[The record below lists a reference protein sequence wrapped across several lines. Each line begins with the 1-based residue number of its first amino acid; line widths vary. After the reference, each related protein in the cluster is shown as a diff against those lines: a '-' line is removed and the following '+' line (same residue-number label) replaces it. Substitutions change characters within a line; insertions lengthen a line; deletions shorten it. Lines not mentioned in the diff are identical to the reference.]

1 MRWPTRPIAEPARI
15 GLVLLPGFSLA
26 ALAGVV
32 EVLQATNELLDAA
45 AYEPMLLAPQGHSVL
60 AGSGVP
66 VAVRPLA
73 DAPALLAAWVVSDG
87 PGPASGVA
95 GRVAGGAGDTR
106 HAPLLAWL
114 VAQAAAGRI
123 LGGVGTG
130 AAWLA
135 EAGLLRGHRAT
146 VHWPHIAPLAQ
157 RHADLVVS
165 RRRFE
170 IDRARLSC
178 AGQQAGRDLCITWLA
193 QRHGAALAPALAA
206 QLGLAQ
212 PPAADEDQRVP
223 VSALLGSAGA
233 QGGGPGWGLT
243 GGQFGGG
250 SAKLAEA
257 LALME
262 TNLAE
267 PLPTEEVARLV
278 GVSRRQLERLFR
290 QHLDALP
297 SRWYLALR
305 LQHARRLLR
314 QTHQSVLQ
322 VGLGCGFASGPH
334 FSNAYRAHF
343 GHTPRE
349 ARSAR
354 VQAWQRSAAAESQ
367 PADVPAPV
375 SAHPH
380 RP

>member
-1 MRWPTRPIAEPARI
+1 MSARPPAKPQRI

-32 EVLQATNELLDAA
+32 EVLQAANELLDAA
-45 AYEPMLLAPQGHSVL
+45 AYEPQLLALQGHGVA
-60 AGSGVP
+60 AGSGVV
-66 VAVRPLA
+66 VAARPLA
-73 DAPALLAAWVVSDG
+73 DAPALLAALVLSDG
-87 PGPASGVA
+87 PGPGA
-95 GRVAGGAGDTR
+95 GRAIDAQHT
-106 HAPLLAWL
+106 PLLAWL
-114 VAQAAAGRI
+114 VAQAAAGRA

-146 VHWPHIAPLAQ
+146 VHWTQIAPLAQ

-170 IDRARLSC
+170 IDRQRLSA
-178 AGQQAGRDLCITWLA
+178 AGQQAGRDLLITWLA

-206 QLGLAQ
+206 QLGLAR
-212 PPAADEDQRVP
+212 PPAADEDQRMP
-223 VSALLGSAGA
+223 VAALFGASAPAGRAGLAGGAVGS
-233 QGGGPGWGLT
+233 
-243 GGQFGGG
+243 G

-257 LALME
+257 LALMQA
-262 TNLAE
+262 NLAE

-305 LQHARRLLR
+305 LQHARALLR

-343 GHTPRE
+343 GHTPRDE
-349 ARSAR
+349 RSAR
-354 VQAWQRSAAAESQ
+354 VQAWQRGSGTASGQ
-367 PADVPAPV
+367 GADMPVPMPVPVPAP
-375 SAHPH
+375 ST
-380 RP
+380 

>member
-1 MRWPTRPIAEPARI
+1 MSPPRSADGAGNPVAADAVRV

-32 EVLQATNELLDAA
+32 EVLHAANQVLDAA
-45 AYEPMLLAPQGHSVL
+45 AYEPVLLATQGTSVAA
-60 AGSGVP
+60 AGGVP

-73 DAPALLAAWVVSDG
+73 DAPALLAALVVSDG
-87 PGPASGVA
+87 PGPSHTDG
-95 GRVAGGAGDTR
+95 R

-114 VAQAAAGRI
+114 VAQAAAGRT

-146 VHWPHIAPLAQ
+146 LHWPHIAPLAQ
-157 RHADLVVS
+157 RHADVVVS
-165 RRRFE
+165 RRRYE
-170 IDRARLSC
+170 IDRQRLSC
-178 AGQQAGRDLCITWLA
+178 AGQQASRDLCIAWLA

-206 QLGLAQ
+206 QLGMRQ
-212 PPAADEDQRVP
+212 PHAADEDQRVP
-223 VSALLGSAGA
+223 VSARL
-233 QGGGPGWGLT
+233 GGPGGA
-243 GGQFGGG
+243 G

-262 TNLAE
+262 ANLAE
-267 PLPTEEVARLV
+267 PLPTEEIARLV

-297 SRWYLALR
+297 SRWYLELR

-343 GHTPRE
+343 GHTPRDE
-349 ARSAR
+349 RGAR
-354 VQAWQRSAAAESQ
+354 VQAWQSSTATADPQ
-367 PADVPAPV
+367 PAMPPASPVP
-375 SAHPH
+375 

>member
-1 MRWPTRPIAEPARI
+1 MPMAPRPTAEPQRI

-32 EVLQATNELLDAA
+32 EVLQAVNELLDAA
-45 AYEPMLLAPQGHSVL
+45 AYEPLLLAPQGHNLGHGVAS
-60 AGSGVP
+60 GSGVV
-66 VAVRPLA
+66 VAARPLV
-73 DAPALLAAWVVSDG
+73 DAPALLAALVVSDG
-87 PGPASGVA
+87 PGPGHHHQHP
-95 GRVAGGAGDTR
+95 DP
-106 HAPLLAWL
+106 APLLAWL
-114 VAQAAAGRI
+114 VAQAAAGRV
-123 LGGVGTG
+123 LGGVDSG

-146 VHWPHIAPLAQ
+146 VHWPQIAPLAQ
-157 RHADLVVS
+157 RHADVVVS

-170 IDRARLSC
+170 IDRQRLSA
-178 AGQQAGRDLCITWLA
+178 AGQQAGRDLLITWLA

-206 QLGLAQ
+206 QLDLPR
-212 PPAADEDQRVP
+212 PPAADEDQLP
-223 VSALLGSAGA
+223 PSTALFGIGVSP
-233 QGGGPGWGLT
+233 GGPGT
-243 GGQFGGG
+243 AGGTG

-257 LALME
+257 LALMQA
-262 TNLAE
+262 NLAE

-305 LQHARRLLR
+305 LQHARTLLR

-343 GHTPRE
+343 GHTPRDE
-349 ARSAR
+349 RSAR
-354 VQAWQRSAAAESQ
+354 VAAWQRGTASA
-367 PADVPAPV
+367 PAVATDNPVP
-375 SAHPH
+375 ST
-380 RP
+380 